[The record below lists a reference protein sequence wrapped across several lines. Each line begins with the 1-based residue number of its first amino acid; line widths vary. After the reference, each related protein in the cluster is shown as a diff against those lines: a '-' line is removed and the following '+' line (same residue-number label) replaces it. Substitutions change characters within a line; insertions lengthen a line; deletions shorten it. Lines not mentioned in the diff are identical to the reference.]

1 MSHKRNHSFWKD
13 YGNMILKSK
22 SSLSFLSLY
31 LLITVRE
38 IRNALERFAVELKDF
53 SNSYVISLLKDLF
66 YKFVVK
72 VYMGSRLI
80 TLNVPV

>member
-1 MSHKRNHSFWKD
+1 
-13 YGNMILKSK
+13 MILKSK

-53 SNSYVISLLKDLF
+53 SNSYVISLLKDFL
-66 YKFVVK
+66 YI
-72 VYMGSRLI
+72 YE
-80 TLNVPV
+80 